1 MADSMKI
8 GILVLA
14 GLFVADVATTEYIIQ
29 NGGHEENPAMTE
41 IADSLGEHLLLKA
54 GVLAMIAIAVIYSN
68 SVVKNSGST
77 ALIFII
83 IWYLIVVSHNLRG
96 II

>member
-1 MADSMKI
+1 MKI